1 MFHKKLTN
9 DLQTQLKWR
18 CYKVLMNLFLKTSLQ
33 FFAILIFAF
42 FALGAFAQ
50 GAAPKKFYLGIGV
63 GPIIPQ
69 SVSSNLAGT
78 IAGNGSVQFNASG
91 FVGLVVGYRFIEHFG
106 IEGEGGW
113 TLYDSHDLVGAFS
126 RSGTPLPGDIPLNG
140 DMHTW
145 LSMANLVYRPRGE
158 DARLAPYF
166 GAGIGVAGLE
176 WLVDSRPGGSVI
188 LSLRGGSTSVSADVM
203 AGLDYSVTRRF
214 LLGGRYNFVHVARDI
229 PAISGGAMTLTH
241 STPEIHL
248 LQMVGTYRF

>member
-1 MFHKKLTN
+1 MSF
-9 DLQTQLKWR
+9 
-18 CYKVLMNLFLKTSLQ
+18 FLKMSVRSL
-33 FFAILIFAF
+33 AILIFAF
-42 FALGAFAQ
+42 FARGAFAQ
-50 GAAPKKFYLGIGV
+50 GTEPEKFYLGIGV

-69 SVSSNLAGT
+69 SVSSNLTGT
-78 IAGNGSVQFNASG
+78 IAGNGSLQFNASG

-113 TLYDSHDLVGAFS
+113 TLYDSHDLVGTFS

-145 LSMANLVYRPRGE
+145 LSMANLVYRPRRE

-166 GAGIGVAGLE
+166 GAGIGAAGLE
-176 WLVDSRPGGSVI
+176 WLVDSRPGGRTV
-188 LSLRGGSTSVSADVM
+188 LSLRGGSTSLSVDAV
-203 AGLDYSVTRRF
+203 AGLDYTLTRRF
-214 LLGGRYNFVHVARDI
+214 SLGGRYNFVHVVHDI
-229 PAISGGAMTLTH
+229 PAISGGAITLTH